1 MDPKDFKFDD
11 NAFDDVFSTPDSDE
25 FEDVYSDKEDL
36 GKSKAFE
43 SEFEDIFS
51 GKRDFEFCEENQRS
65 YTDEYYRDNDNGEF
79 EPVRRVVNSEPE
91 KRPYSYNY
99 GKASQNKAKKV
110 SQQREF
116 DIIDEDISS
125 GKQPKEKKKKKK
137 VSAGKVLA
145 VLLVLII
152 VFAAAVGVGG
162 YSYAKSMTEKV
173 NYKPL
178 ESNQYISSAEL
189 LSKDGVKNILLVGVD
204 ARAGESNNET
214 RSDTMMLLTIDNN
227 NSQIKLSSFLRD
239 TYIDIPNYKWAKLNA
254 AQSHGGTQLLVD
266 TLEYNYKIDIDNY
279 MLVNFDMFIT
289 IIDSLDG
296 IEVAVTEKEAKY
308 INSKDHMT
316 PTEAAAFPEE
326 ISSGES
332 VHLTGAQA
340 LWYSRIR
347 YLDSDFMRTQ
357 RQRKV
362 ISAVIAKAKRTSPV
376 TLIKTVNE
384 IVPMVETDL
393 KSEDMMNIGMGVFNY
408 IKYDI
413 VQQQVP
419 AEGTWSSG
427 TRNGGQSVLLIDL
440 DKNRDILKSFIF
452 DKAEVKD
459 KAQSEEKTNSN

>member
-11 NAFDDVFSTPDSDE
+11 NAFDDVFNTSDNDE
-25 FEDVYSDKEDL
+25 YEDIYSDNEDL
-36 GKSKAFE
+36 GKSRVFE

-51 GKRDFEFCEENQRS
+51 GKREFEFYEENQRS

-79 EPVRRVVNSEPE
+79 EPVKRVVVDEPE
-91 KRPYSYNY
+91 QKPYSYNY

-110 SQQREF
+110 SQKREL

-125 GKQPKEKKKKKK
+125 GKQPKEKKTKKKA
-137 VSAGKVLA
+137 SAGKVFA
-145 VLLVLII
+145 ALLVLII
-152 VFAAAVGVGG
+152 LFAGLLGVGG
-162 YSYAKSMTEKV
+162 YAYAKAMTEKV
-173 NYKPL
+173 NHKPL
-178 ESNQYISSAEL
+178 DANQYIASAEL
-189 LSKDGVKNILLVGVD
+189 LKKDGVTNILLVGVD
-204 ARAGESNNET
+204 AREGESNNET

-289 IIDSLDG
+289 IIDSLGG
-296 IEVAVTEKEAKY
+296 INVAVTEKEAAY

-326 ISSGES
+326 ISSGDA

-362 ISAVIAKAKRTSPV
+362 ISAIIAKAKKTSPV
-376 TLIKTVNE
+376 TLLKTVNE

-393 KSEDMMNIGMGVFNY
+393 TSDQMMKIGMGVLDY

-413 VQQQVP
+413 VQQQIP

-427 TRNGGQSVLLIDL
+427 SRNGGQSVLLIDL
-440 DKNRDILKSFIF
+440 EKNQKIIKDFVFEKV
-452 DKAEVKD
+452 EVKTD
-459 KAQSEEKTNSN
+459 DNGKSKN

>member
-11 NAFDDVFSTPDSDE
+11 NAFDDVFETPENDE
-25 FEDVYSDKEDL
+25 YEDIYSDDEDL
-36 GKSKAFE
+36 GSNKAFV

-51 GKRDFEFCEENQRS
+51 GKRDFEFYEENQRN
-65 YTDEYYRDNDNGEF
+65 YTDEYYQDNDNGEF
-79 EPVRRVVNSEPE
+79 EPVRRVVSDEPE

-99 GKASQNKAKKV
+99 GKASQNKARKV
-110 SQQREF
+110 SKEREF
-116 DIIDEDISS
+116 DLFDEDVSS
-125 GKQPKEKKKKKK
+125 GKQPKEKKEKKKK
-137 VSAGKVLA
+137 SAGKVIA

-152 VFAAAVGVGG
+152 LFVALVGVGG
-162 YSYAKSMTEKV
+162 YSYAKAMTKKV

-178 ESNQYISSAEL
+178 DANQYISSAEL
-189 LSKDGVKNILLVGVD
+189 LKKDGVTNILLVGVD
-204 ARAGESNNET
+204 AREGESNNET

-289 IIDSLDG
+289 IIDSLGG
-296 IEVAVTEKEAKY
+296 IDVAVTEKEAAY

-326 ISSGES
+326 IQSGDS

-362 ISAVIAKAKRTSPV
+362 ISAIIAKAKRTSPV
-376 TLIKTVNE
+376 TLVKTVDA

-393 KSEDMMNIGMGVFNY
+393 TSDQMMQIGMGVINY

-413 VQQQVP
+413 VQQQIP

-427 TRNGGQSVLLIDL
+427 SRNGGQSVLLIDL
-440 DKNRDILKSFIF
+440 DKNREILKNFIF
-452 DKAEVKD
+452 EKADKP
-459 KAQSEEKTNSN
+459 EENSKK

>member
-11 NAFDDVFSTPDSDE
+11 NAFDDVFTSPDSDE
-25 FEDVYSDKEDL
+25 YEDIYSDNEDL
-36 GKSKAFE
+36 GSSKAFV

-51 GKRDFEFCEENQRS
+51 GKREYEFYEENQRS
-65 YTDEYYRDNDNGEF
+65 YTDEYYQDNDNGEF
-79 EPVRRVVNSEPE
+79 EPVKRVVSEPE
-91 KRPYSYNY
+91 KKPYSYNY
-99 GKASQNKAKKV
+99 GKASQNKAKKA
-110 SQQREF
+110 SQKREF
-116 DIIDEDISS
+116 DIIDEDVSS
-125 GKQPKEKKKKKK
+125 GKQPKEKKKKK
-137 VSAGKVLA
+137 VSVGKAVA

-152 VFAAAVGVGG
+152 LFVGLLGVGG
-162 YSYAKSMTEKV
+162 YLYAGAMTKKV

-178 ESNQYISSAEL
+178 DANQYIASAEL
-189 LSKDGVKNILLVGVD
+189 LKKNGVTNILLVGVD

-266 TLEYNYKIDIDNY
+266 TLEYNYKVDIDNY

-289 IIDSLDG
+289 IIDSLGG
-296 IEVAVTEKEAKY
+296 INVAVTEKEAAY

-326 ISSGES
+326 ISSGDS

-362 ISAVIAKAKRTSPV
+362 ISAIISKAKRTSPV
-376 TLIKTVNE
+376 TLIKTVNA

-393 KSEDMMNIGMGVFNY
+393 TSDQMMKIGMGVINY

-413 VQQQVP
+413 VQQQIP

-427 TRNGGQSVLLIDL
+427 SRNGGQSVLLIDL
-440 DKNRDILKSFIF
+440 EKNQKIIKDFVF
-452 DKAEVKD
+452 EKAEVK
-459 KAQSEEKTNSN
+459 EKTEDNGKSKN